1 MKREF
6 LGSVYSHFW
15 CFFCHTTR
23 ISHRTVSTDR
33 AGKSCFRTALLWLLA
48 PFEFRPRAESGLKE
62 VHVLH
67 TQLLLEVQWPI
78 VLLQFLLAAV
88 TAIKGRVLQKVPAT
102 SVAPTYKLTLP
113 AEVVCEALPHLIEK
127 DFELVDTTGQHV
139 WSVSILPRKNK
150 DKFEYTLQ
158 VFIVFYIP

>member
-1 MKREF
+1 M
-6 LGSVYSHFW
+6 
-15 CFFCHTTR
+15 
-23 ISHRTVSTDR
+23 
-33 AGKSCFRTALLWLLA
+33 
-48 PFEFRPRAESGLKE
+48 
-62 VHVLH
+62 
-67 TQLLLEVQWPI
+67 
-78 VLLQFLLAAV
+78 
-88 TAIKGRVLQKVPAT
+88 LQKVPAT

-158 VFIVFYIP
+158 VCLISLQAMYALRALVRRTRNRARLMV